1 MRGTDFVGLN
11 AFAAVVEHRSFVR
24 ASAHLGITPSA
35 LSQTIR
41 QLEERLG
48 VRLLHRTTRSV
59 APTSVG
65 ERLYERFRP
74 TMDELDAAVAEAVST
89 RERPAGLVRINAPRM
104 AAISLIAPRLGRF
117 HRNNPDVV
125 LDITVDNALADIVA
139 GRFDAGIRLG
149 ELLEKDM
156 IAVRLTGEMEMMAVA
171 SPDYLARHGT
181 PATPD
186 DLHHHA
192 CVNWRW
198 PTDGSL
204 YRWEFV
210 DDGREIEVSVN
221 GPLIASDVDVV
232 LEAALQGLG
241 IAYTAHERIE
251 GWCEEGRLV
260 RVLERYSPKFPGVY
274 LYYPSRRQQSPA
286 LRAFIECLLAADS
299 TERENLSHERA

>member
-11 AFAAVVEHRSFVR
+11 AFAAVIEHRSFVR

-59 APTSVG
+59 APTTVG
-65 ERLYERFRP
+65 ERLYDRFRP
-74 TMDELDAAVAEAVST
+74 TIDELEAAVAEAVST
-89 RERPAGLVRINAPRM
+89 RERPAGIVRINAPRM
-104 AAISLIAPRLGRF
+104 AVTSIIAPRLGRF
-117 HRNNPDVV
+117 HQNNPDVI
-125 LDITVDNALADIVA
+125 LDITVDNALTDIVA

-156 IAVRLTGEMEMMAVA
+156 VAVRLTGEMEMMAVA

-181 PATPD
+181 PETPD
-186 DLHHHA
+186 DLHQHA

-204 YRWEFV
+204 YRWEFEQ
-210 DDGREIEVSVN
+210 DGREIEVSVN
-221 GPLIASDVDVV
+221 GPLIANDVDVV
-232 LEAALQGLG
+232 LAAALQGLG
-241 IAYTAHERIE
+241 IAYTSHARIE
-251 GWCEEGRLV
+251 RWCKEGKLV
-260 RVLERYSPKFPGVY
+260 RILERYSPKFPGAY

-286 LRAFIECLLAADS
+286 LRAFIECLLASDA
-299 TERENLSHERA
+299 

>member
-1 MRGTDFVGLN
+1 MRGTDFVALN
-11 AFAAVVEHRSFVR
+11 AFAAVIEHRSFVR

-74 TMDELDAAVAEAVST
+74 SVDELEAAVAEAVST
-89 RERPAGLVRINAPRM
+89 RDRPAGIVRINAPRM
-104 AAISLIAPRLGRF
+104 AATGMIAPRLGRF

-125 LDITVDNALADIVA
+125 LDITVDNALTDIVA

-156 IAVRLTGEMEMMAVA
+156 VAIRLTGEMEMMAVA

-181 PATPD
+181 PATPG
-186 DLHHHA
+186 DLHRHA

-198 PTDGSL
+198 PSDGSL
-204 YRWEFV
+204 YRWEFEEE
-210 DDGREIEVSVN
+210 GREIEVSVN
-221 GPLIASDVDVV
+221 GPLVSNDIEVV

-241 IAYTAHERIE
+241 IAYTSHERIE
-251 GWCEEGRLV
+251 SWCREGKLV
-260 RVLERYSPKFPGVY
+260 RILEAFSPRFPGAY

-286 LRAFIECLLAADS
+286 LRAFIECLLD
-299 TERENLSHERA
+299 RDLQRAP